1 MPTGS
6 FRKSFLLLFYIFLIL
21 NSVFIFLNV
30 FFPATTLDY
39 HVLLAG
45 NFLLFI
51 VGSLSLRMSCLALE
65 HKSVQGFLRLV
76 YASFLLKFFIL
87 AIAAF
92 MYIYIYKKNVN
103 KPALFGCFAMYFIY
117 TFIELRAVLKQPK
130 KPNA

>member
-6 FRKSFLLLFYIFLIL
+6 FRKSFILLLYIFLL
-21 NSVFIFLNV
+21 LSSVFILLNIFL
-30 FFPATTLDY
+30 PATGFDY

-45 NFLLFI
+45 NVLLFI
-51 VGSLSLRMSCLALE
+51 VGSLSLRMSYMALG

-87 AIAAF
+87 AISAF
-92 MYIYIYKKNVN
+92 IYIYIYKKNVN
-103 KPALFGCFAMYFIY
+103 KPALLGCFAMYFIY
-117 TFIELRAVLKQPK
+117 TFIELRAVLKQSK